1 MIPNAKPKPEKYSV
15 KVEFDVGFPQGSL
28 AEVVAYLTEVEQE
41 NLNTYKNNC
50 STRNAELGYEI
61 VKTYFTEQWHGY
73 EDCYYYFVIVVEEK
87 EEIYQARLSEWKQLE
102 KERLE
107 AKAKIK
113 AVREEAERITK
124 IKELEEQLN
133 KLKGVK

>member
-1 MIPNAKPKPEKYSV
+1 MSNKPEKFYQ
-15 KVEFDVGFPQGSL
+15 EYPTTVGFPCGNL
-28 AEVVAYLTEVEQE
+28 PEVIKQLTEAEQE
-41 NLNTYKNNC
+41 AMSAYK
-50 STRNAELGYEI
+50 RYYKDHEQLGYEI
-61 VKTYFTEQWHGY
+61 IKTYFEEQWSGY
-73 EDCYYYFVIVVEEK
+73 EDCDCYFVIVVEEK
-87 EEIYQARLSEWKQLE
+87 EEVYQARLTEWKQLE

-133 KLKGVK
+133 RLKGQKP